1 MPTSSEMNLPVPKS
15 ADEFENICADY
26 LKIQYPDSSIHR
38 YGRPPQPQYGIDIYV
53 DSFQILAQCK
63 NYYKSDAT
71 ALGSAIKKDYEKA
84 IAKWSDAKKFIAMTT
99 FSRDTTVQDFVARM
113 GAKMDIVFWE
123 EIEALIFEN
132 PLLLKK
138 YYPSFSNAFPQKLA
152 AFITSVEAFIS
163 FGERDNTAELRKQ
176 YETAKETGYYVSQFS
191 KKKDIILQILAIIS
205 EIFPDIIDGRMK
217 KSIGHLEEQ
226 IQYISENG
234 PQRRAQYFDAE
245 SKEYVEVMELEE
257 ECDEAYRV
265 QELREMIYAEQRQ
278 FNSKISNVKKLLE
291 SLKAAL

>member
-1 MPTSSEMNLPVPKS
+1 M
-15 ADEFENICADY
+15 
-26 LKIQYPDSSIHR
+26 
-38 YGRPPQPQYGIDIYV
+38 
-53 DSFQILAQCK
+53 
-63 NYYKSDAT
+63 
-71 ALGSAIKKDYEKA
+71 
-84 IAKWSDAKKFIAMTT
+84 
-99 FSRDTTVQDFVARM
+99 
-113 GAKMDIVFWE
+113 
-123 EIEALIFEN
+123 
-132 PLLLKK
+132 
-138 YYPSFSNAFPQKLA
+138 
-152 AFITSVEAFIS
+152 
-163 FGERDNTAELRKQ
+163 
-176 YETAKETGYYVSQFS
+176 
-191 KKKDIILQILAIIS
+191 AIIS